1 MSSSLNGKKIVIFGG
16 TGFVGNH
23 LVRNL
28 CQHSCQIEIISRF
41 PEIKRKK
48 FYSHEPGQIRI
59 NRIEA
64 FNQENLDR
72 VLMDADVVFNL
83 IGILFE
89 NKKNKFEFAHYEIP
103 SMIALA
109 AKKNKVEKLIH
120 LSALNIEK
128 VPLSKYASSKLRGE
142 NSIKSIFNN
151 VIIIRPSVVFGKG
164 DNFLNFF
171 IKMSKFS
178 PFLPLIGTPDIK
190 FKNYFLKFN
199 FQSKVRF
206 QPIYVDDLI
215 KFMIHILK
223 KRNGIFELAGPNV
236 KSFDEIFDVILNVK
250 KRKRIYLP
258 LPFIIAEVL
267 AIASSFLPRPL
278 ITSDQLKLLKVDSI
292 SDQGLLNLEK
302 YIKNPKSIE
311 STVRHYL

>member
-28 CQHSCQIEIISRF
+28 CEYSCQIEIISRF
-41 PEIKRKK
+41 PESKNKK
-48 FYSHEPGQIRI
+48 FFSHEPGQIKV
-59 NRIEA
+59 NRIET

-72 VLMDADVVFNL
+72 VLADVDIVFNL

-89 NKKNKFEFAHYEIP
+89 SKKNKFEFAHCEIP
-103 SMIALA
+103 TMIALA
-109 AKKNKVEKLIH
+109 AKKNKVDKLIH
-120 LSALNIEK
+120 ISALNIEK
-128 VPLSKYASSKLRGE
+128 VPLSKYASSKLNGE
-142 NSIKSIFNN
+142 DSIKSIFQN

-164 DNFLNFF
+164 DNFLNLFV
-171 IKMSKFS
+171 KMSKFS

-190 FKNYFLKFN
+190 LKNYFPKFN

-215 KFMIHILK
+215 KFMIHIIK
-223 KRNGIFELAGPNV
+223 KDSGIFELAGPNV
-236 KSFDEIFDVILNVK
+236 KSFDEIFDVILSVK

-267 AIASSFLPRPL
+267 AVALSFLPRPL
-278 ITSDQLKLLKVDSI
+278 ITLDQLKLLRVDSI
-292 SDQGLLNLEK
+292 SNQGLLNLEK

-311 STVRHYL
+311 SAVRNYL